1 MPALTKR
8 GVDAA
13 KPREERYFVWCSSLP
28 GFGLR
33 VYPTGRKVF
42 VAQVRVG
49 RSQRRVTIGTYG
61 AWTADKA
68 RKRAQDIIRSA
79 SEGRDP
85 QREKQEMRQA
95 ITVAELCE
103 QYMEAARAGLV
114 VTRFKR
120 EKAPGTVVIDEGRIN
135 RHIAP
140 LIGNIPAR
148 DLRRAHVQRMVDQIA
163 AGKTAA
169 TLKTKARGKAVVT
182 GGAGTAAKAVGLLG
196 GIFTWAQRRE
206 LVPEGANPAHGIE
219 KAASKTKDRVLSGD
233 ELRALG
239 KVLESRSDDQAAAV
253 AALRL
258 IALTGLRSRSSTWR
272 SSSGPY
278 RC

>member
-68 RKRAQDIIRSA
+68 RKRAQGIIRSA

-140 LIGNIPAR
+140 LIGNIPPAIFAAPTCSAWLTKLPLGR
-148 DLRRAHVQRMVDQIA
+148 LPRR
-163 AGKTAA
+163 
-169 TLKTKARGKAVVT
+169 
-182 GGAGTAAKAVGLLG
+182 
-196 GIFTWAQRRE
+196 
-206 LVPEGANPAHGIE
+206 
-219 KAASKTKDRVLSGD
+219 
-233 ELRALG
+233 
-239 KVLESRSDDQAAAV
+239 
-253 AALRL
+253 
-258 IALTGLRSRSSTWR
+258 
-272 SSSGPY
+272 
-278 RC
+278 